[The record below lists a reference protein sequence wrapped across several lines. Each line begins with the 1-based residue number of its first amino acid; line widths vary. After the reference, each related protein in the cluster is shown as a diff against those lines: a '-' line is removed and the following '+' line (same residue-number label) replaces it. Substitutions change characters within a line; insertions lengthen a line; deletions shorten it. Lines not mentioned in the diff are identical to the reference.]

1 MSQPEFK
8 KPTNKYLIK
17 STTGPICLDWIRP
30 FVDSQRIAIFQGL
43 GVTSA
48 VYGESAPPQNPFLMA
63 NFPPIE
69 GAAMIHLKPPLL

>member
-1 MSQPEFK
+1 
-8 KPTNKYLIK
+8 
-17 STTGPICLDWIRP
+17 
-30 FVDSQRIAIFQGL
+30 VDSQRIAIFQGL